1 MTTSADFE
9 VPEVS
14 IYNPD
19 DFKEP
24 IKDPIGVAAFFV
36 AGLAAAANSTLDVQS
51 RPIS

>member
-1 MTTSADFE
+1 MTTGAGFE
-9 VPEVS
+9 VPDAPTF
-14 IYNPD
+14 NPD
-19 DFKEP
+19 DFKQP